1 MVTCSII
8 SFLSGVDAG
17 KNTRAVLQEFLQVH
31 FTLVIAVLVTVLLSG
46 LVMTCI
52 AVSWMWHKYP

>member
-1 MVTCSII
+1 M
-8 SFLSGVDAG
+8 
-17 KNTRAVLQEFLQVH
+17 LQEFLQVH

-46 LVMTCI
+46 LVMTFI